1 MPNQITSTGL
11 VTKTAA
17 ELISE
22 YTANFQAIYGS
33 DINVDPDT
41 PDGQMIRIFIQSVLD
56 LEDLL
61 TSIYNN
67 FDPDL
72 AFGASLDQRVAI
84 NGIQR
89 KAGTYTVTNITVV
102 TTDSVTLQGLD
113 LYPNDPYTVSDNA
126 GTEWYLETT
135 QTPSIAGTY
144 VYSFRAKNPGAT
156 LTIPNTI
163 TIPVTVVIGV
173 ASVNNPTTYTSLG
186 LNEETDAELKVRRQ
200 KSVSLSSQGYL
211 QGLISALQNISGL
224 TTAIVYENNTD
235 TTDGNG
241 IDGHSIWVIVGG
253 TAAAVDIA
261 TAIYNKRN
269 AGCGMKGSET
279 YTITQVDGSPFVVK
293 WDEVQ
298 TEDLYIKFTATS
310 IDGVNPPDIASITN
324 DLPGLLNLDVGARA
338 NINQVVSY
346 VQDIDSNTLVT
357 FSAGQGLSL
366 SSGGTYYNTLDP
378 SALNNKLTTATNKII
393 VLPMLMT
400 PSTATVASG
409 GATQQFTAYGGYG
422 AYTWSI
428 FSGSGSVSSGGLFTS
443 ASSGTTIVRATDTL
457 GNYVDATVTVT

>member
-17 ELISE
+17 ELIAE
-22 YTANFQAIYGS
+22 YTASFQAIYGN
-33 DINVDPDT
+33 DINIDQDT

-61 TSIYNN
+61 TQVYNN

-72 AFGASLDQRVAI
+72 AFGATLDQRVAI

-89 KAGTYTVTNITVV
+89 KAGTYTITNITVT

-113 LYPNDPYTVSDNA
+113 LYPADPYTVSDNA
-126 GTEWYLETT
+126 GNEWYLETT
-135 QTPSIAGTY
+135 QTPSVAGIY
-144 VYSFRAKNPGAT
+144 VYEFRAKNPGAT

-173 ASVNNPTTYTSLG
+173 ATVNNPTTYTSLG

-211 QGLISALQNISGL
+211 QGLLSALQNISGV

-235 TTDGNG
+235 TTDVNG

-253 TAAAVDIA
+253 TVADVDVA

-269 AGCGMKGSET
+269 AGCGMKGTKT
-279 YTITQVDGSPFVVK
+279 YTITQVDGSPFVIK
-293 WDEVQ
+293 WDEIN
-298 TEDLYIKFTATS
+298 TEDLFIKFTATS
-310 IDGVNPPDIASITN
+310 LDGVNPPDIASIVA
-324 DLPGLLNLDVGARA
+324 DLPGLLQIDVGAKA
-338 NINQVVSY
+338 NINQVVTL
-346 VQDIDSNTLVT
+346 VQSIDSNTLVT
-357 FSAGQGLSL
+357 FSSGQGLGL
-366 SSGGTYYNTLDP
+366 TSGGSFYNTITPTSLKD
-378 SALNNKLTTATNKII
+378 KLVTASDKII
-393 VLPMLMT
+393 VLPMVMS
-400 PSTATVASG
+400 PATATVASG
-409 GATQQFTAYGGYG
+409 GATKQFTALGGYG
-422 AYTWSI
+422 AITYSI
-428 FSGSGSVSSGGLFTS
+428 FSGSGSVSGTGLFTS
-443 ASSGTTIVRATDTL
+443 ASSGVTVVRGTDSL
-457 GNYVDATVTVT
+457 GNYADATVTVP